1 MAVELNRN
9 TDVGVSLALTRLR
22 EANGV
27 QEAMVFTG
35 SGRMVAFSTNQYGQ
49 LLPAMP
55 PAAVMNQ
62 LRVARGYSA
71 AEADDPVTAGADGG
85 LHLRVIIALTGPD
98 RYDSP
103 LSAAPEPRWLQLLQP
118 VPEQI
123 AHNAN
128 QVQQGFRDYQELA
141 LSRLGLRKLYGITLT
156 LALLLAAF
164 GAIAVAL
171 SLSKRLV
178 RRCSAWPPARRPWA
192 WATTGRCPSRPNA
205 TKSAS

>member
-103 LSAAPEPRWLQLLQP
+103 LSAAP
-118 VPEQI
+118 
-123 AHNAN
+123 
-128 QVQQGFRDYQELA
+128 
-141 LSRLGLRKLYGITLT
+141 SRAGCNCSSPCRSRSHTTPI
-156 LALLLAAF
+156 
-164 GAIAVAL
+164 
-171 SLSKRLV
+171 
-178 RRCSAWPPARRPWA
+178 RCSRGS
-192 WATTGRCPSRPNA
+192 ATTRSWPCRGWACASSTASR
-205 TKSAS
+205 

>member
-1 MAVELNRN
+1 MSRSIESWFNVRVDTALEAGLNLGRAALDSQLADLDARARSMAVELNRN

-85 LHLRVIIALTGPD
+85 LHLRVIIPLTGPD
-98 RYDSP
+98 RYDN
-103 LSAAPEPRWLQLLQP
+103 R
-118 VPEQI
+118 
-123 AHNAN
+123 
-128 QVQQGFRDYQELA
+128 
-141 LSRLGLRKLYGITLT
+141 
-156 LALLLAAF
+156 
-164 GAIAVAL
+164 
-171 SLSKRLV
+171 
-178 RRCSAWPPARRPWA
+178 
-192 WATTGRCPSRPNA
+192 
-205 TKSAS
+205 